1 MTTASKLAAFA
12 VAAAAAFALG
22 FGAGGVAGPFDGSR
36 DTPVVDRHTTSDDGM
51 EHE

>member
-36 DTPVVDRHTTSDDGM
+36 DTPAVDRDTSDDGM

>member
-22 FGAGGVAGPFDGSR
+22 YGAGGVAGPFDSSR
-36 DTPVVDRHTTSDDGM
+36 DAPVSDRDTTDHGM